1 MSYELY
7 MPQTCEG
14 RNMVNGRFL
23 KGHTPHNKGKKWA
36 DYLTKR
42 QQRRCAKGWAN
53 VISHRPKSRPDTAGR
68 CRKAVIA
75 VMDDGTWKVFPY
87 LGMAAECVGGCREN
101 IGRCCR
107 LNENPSVNKKT
118 GKLNTDHQYKGVR
131 WYFESDSQWT
141 QKIRK

>member
-7 MPQTCEG
+7 IAQTFEG

-36 DYLTKR
+36 DFLTKR
-42 QQRRCAKGWAN
+42 QQRRCAKGWKN
-53 VISHRPKSRPDTAGR
+53 VEKYRCKGHPNAGR
-68 CRKAVIA
+68 KKKQVVGIFQ
-75 VMDDGTWKVFPY
+75 DGTWKVFPC
-87 LGMAAECVGGCREN
+87 LGMAAKCFGGCREN

-107 LNENPSVNKKT
+107 QNENPSVNKNT

-141 QKIRK
+141 KKIRI